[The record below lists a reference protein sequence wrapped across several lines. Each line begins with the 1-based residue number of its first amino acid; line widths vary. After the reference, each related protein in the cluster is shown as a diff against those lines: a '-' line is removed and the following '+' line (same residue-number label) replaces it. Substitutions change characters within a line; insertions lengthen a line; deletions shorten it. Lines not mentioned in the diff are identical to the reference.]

1 MTTQPASPWDVAN
14 NPPEQM
20 QNYYGE
26 ASINAWWCM
35 LVPGQG
41 KQPYDERTLQPNGE
55 PPRKYTAID
64 VMVNPLTEC
73 NLKFDLKR
81 TMLAEFG
88 EWKDVTWPS
97 LKALGVMNAQEIAGK
112 FVAAELIPTGRKYT
126 NGNGEEKEATA
137 IKFVAIYPTRD
148 ACLAAWEG
156 RNGSNGHHQ
165 SQSAPWEAAPAAAAP
180 ANSSDKDRQ
189 TALTF
194 ATVYVR
200 NAVRAAGGDLDK
212 TRAALAPQLAQ
223 QSLIAKFFTVDSPEI
238 TDLIVVEMSK

>member
-1 MTTQPASPWDVAN
+1 MTTQPVNPWDVVN
-14 NPPEQM
+14 NPPEQI
-20 QNYYGE
+20 QSYYGE

-41 KQPYDERTLQPNGE
+41 KQPYDERTLDPKTGE
-55 PPRKYTAID
+55 APRRYTAID
-64 VMVNPLTEC
+64 LMVNPLTEC
-73 NLKFDLKR
+73 NLRFDLKR

-97 LKALGVMNAQEIAGK
+97 LKVLGVMNAQEISGK
-112 FVAAELIPTGRKYT
+112 FAQVEMVPTGRKYT
-126 NGNGEEKEATA
+126 SNNGEEKEATA
-137 IKFVAIYPTRD
+137 AKFVALYPSRD

-156 RNGSNGHHQ
+156 HNGHSNGH
-165 SQSAPWEAAPAAAAP
+165 SMPAPAAAPAATP
-180 ANSSDKDRQ
+180 TNGNGDKDRA

-212 TRAALAPQLAQ
+212 TRAALGPQLAQ
-223 QSLIAKFFTVDSPEI
+223 QTLIAKYFTVDSPEI
-238 TDLIVVEMSK
+238 TDLIVAEMSK